1 MRRREFLWLVGGAAA
16 WPVSASGQSAM
27 PVIGF
32 LGVSSPEAFSPR
44 FNAFRKGLAEAG
56 FVENRNVEID
66 YRWAHDADRLPALA
80 ADLVQRKVNVIATG
94 GSPAPALA
102 AKAATSTIPIVFATP
117 GSDPI
122 ELGLVS
128 AINRPSENVTGV
140 GFVASTISSKQM
152 ELLHETIAEAAPVG
166 LLVNSGNPNIA
177 NYITNVRAAADTFG
191 RRLLIVRAPSK
202 EDLDAAL
209 ATLIEQRVAGLIA
222 IPDVFFFR
230 RRYHVVTWAARHAIP
245 AIYASRD
252 FPEADGLMSYGTDID
267 DAYRQEGVYVGHVLR
282 GEKPADLPA
291 QQAVRI
297 ELVINLQTAAALG
310 LTIPLPLLARADE
323 VIE

>member
-1 MRRREFLWLVGGAAA
+1 MAYLGRREFLGLIGGAAA
-16 WPVSASGQSAM
+16 WPVSASGQSPM

-44 FNAFRKGLAEAG
+44 FNAFRKGLAEVG
-56 FVENRNVEID
+56 FVENRNVEIE
-66 YRWAHDADRLPALA
+66 YRWAHDAADRLPALA

-122 ELGLVS
+122 ELGLVR

-152 ELLHETIAEAAPVG
+152 ELLHQTIAEDAPVG

-177 NYITNVRAAADTFG
+177 NYITNVQAAADAFG
-191 RRLLIVRAPSK
+191 RRLLIVRASSK

-209 ATLIEQRVAGLIA
+209 ATLIEQRLQGS
-222 IPDVFFFR
+222 
-230 RRYHVVTWAARHAIP
+230 
-245 AIYASRD
+245 SRSR
-252 FPEADGLMSYGTDID
+252 MSSSF
-267 DAYRQEGVYVGHVLR
+267 
-282 GEKPADLPA
+282 
-291 QQAVRI
+291 
-297 ELVINLQTAAALG
+297 AAAITSSPG
-310 LTIPLPLLARADE
+310 RRVTPSQPSTPP
-323 VIE
+323 VIFPKPVA